1 MSINATLLGTIV
13 LVLVPVFALVSYFL
27 GLVPVLGLIFI
38 AVLALK
44 SDLPKEAV

>member
-1 MSINATLLGTIV
+1 MSIDATLLGTIV
-13 LVLVPVFALVSYFL
+13 LVLVAIF
-27 GLVPVLGLIFI
+27 GLIFI

>member
-27 GLVPVLGLIFI
+27 GKRKPLHPLL
-38 AVLALK
+38 
-44 SDLPKEAV
+44 LPL